1 MRTALQ
7 HLKKDPVLAAIIRRA
22 GPCAMDYGE
31 PVFEEL
37 VRSIVYQQLSG
48 RVASVIFG
56 RLRAALGEG
65 PVTPAG
71 IMKLRPE
78 RMRKLGLSGQKTL
91 YIRELAKH
99 TRKGS
104 VCFEKLPE
112 LDDQAVIEHLTQ
124 VKGIGVWTAH
134 MFLIF
139 ALRRPDV
146 LPVGDLGIRVA
157 MQRAWKLSELPKP
170 PEMEAIAARWRPW
183 ASVASWYL
191 WRSLDVD
198 KPGLNQVGSVAFGG
212 ETVRFR
218 QSLSTFITHNGTSPA
233 QKKFAARAEPK

>member
-1 MRTALQ
+1 MRKALQ
-7 HLKKDPVLAAIIRRA
+7 HLKKDPVMAEIIRRTGA
-22 GPCAMDYGE
+22 FAIDYRE
-31 PVFEEL
+31 PVFETL

-56 RLRAALGEG
+56 RLHEAMGEG
-65 PVTPAG
+65 PMTPEG
-71 IMKLRPE
+71 ILKLRPE
-78 RMRKLGLSGQKTL
+78 RMRRLGLSGQKTR

-104 VCFEKLPE
+104 VRFEGLTE
-112 LDDQAVIEHLTQ
+112 MDDSAVIEHLTQ

-146 LPVGDLGIRVA
+146 LPVGDLGVRMA
-157 MQRAWKLSELPKP
+157 MQRAWGLTDLPKP
-170 PEMEAIAARWRPW
+170 EQMEEIAARWRPW

-191 WRSLDVD
+191 WRSLD
-198 KPGLNQVGSVAFGG
+198 N
-212 ETVRFR
+212 E
-218 QSLSTFITHNGTSPA
+218 
-233 QKKFAARAEPK
+233 